1 MKLPF
6 VSRKTLEEAQ
16 NRMEELT
23 REYQNFRRRN
33 ADVKDSAYRQ
43 GKQDGVKELLVVYD
57 NLLRA
62 LEQPCQDK
70 AFLTGIEMTM
80 NSMKQT
86 LERMGITEISALGE
100 TFDPNF
106 HEAMEHV
113 EDPEKGE
120 NEIVKVILTG
130 FRQGD
135 AVLRHAL
142 VAVAN

>member
-23 REYQNFRRRN
+23 REYQNYRRRN

-135 AVLRHAL
+135 TVLRHAL

>member
-23 REYQNFRRRN
+23 REYQNYRRRN

-86 LERMGITEISALGE
+86 LERMGITEISAMGE

-135 AVLRHAL
+135 TVLRHAL

>member
-23 REYQNFRRRN
+23 REYQNYRRRN

-86 LERMGITEISALGE
+86 LERMGITEIPALGE
-100 TFDPNF
+100 TFDPNL

-135 AVLRHAL
+135 TVLRHAL